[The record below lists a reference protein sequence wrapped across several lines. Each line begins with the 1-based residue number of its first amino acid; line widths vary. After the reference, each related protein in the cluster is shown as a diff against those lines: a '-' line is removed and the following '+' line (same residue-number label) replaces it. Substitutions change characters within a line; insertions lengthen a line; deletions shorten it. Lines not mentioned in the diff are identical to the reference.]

1 MVWSGDAA
9 FGRKLPEIVLVL
21 LLVERRGDVPRTGV
35 LTSQNTI
42 CFIVCFG
49 FKLLRKSNT
58 WDSHQSNQNKPI
70 LEKYFQTFPLHGE
83 FEWRREYRWAV
94 SSAAPTDCPRVLLP
108 RLVISRHEQAGL
120 VTEVIRPYYGLLGL
134 YNHLEDQVEGGT
146 VRWGVPV
153 QHHTPPSSAGCCQPS
168 CSVWLQTCC
177 TRCTAARTT
186 SPPGDWSPP
195 ARVCLLSSHMLSYLK
210 VGSCE
215 SWQVKWEEIF
225 NFWL

>member
-9 FGRKLPEIVLVL
+9 FGRKLAEIVLVL
-21 LLVERRGDVPRTGV
+21 LLVERRC
-35 LTSQNTI
+35 SQNCRPHLTKYDLFHS
-42 CFIVCFG
+42 FIVCFG

-94 SSAAPTDCPRVLLP
+94 SPAAPLTVLVSSL
-108 RLVISRHEQAGL
+108 QAGHL
-120 VTEVIRPYYGLLGL
+120 PSRASWAGHGGHQTLLRTAGAVQPPGGPGGGWDSEVRS
-134 YNHLEDQVEGGT
+134 
-146 VRWGVPV
+146 PV

-177 TRCTAARTT
+177 TRCTAGRTT

-215 SWQVKWEEIF
+215 SWHVKWEEIF